1 MTKDDGPSISQ
12 WDLIRAFLAL
22 ERHGDYAVAAE
33 LEGIDDS
40 TLRRRIRSLEQ
51 QLGRSLF
58 VRTEHGWK
66 VAADQHALVQA
77 ALQMEDAARAFS
89 RSQHEISGVI
99 RLTMLDAFA
108 IRFAGVFRE
117 FGDKYPGIVLNV
129 TTEPH
134 FVDLEKDQVDIA
146 LRLARPTQSMGSLR
160 IRKLGSVRVNA
171 YASQDYLTAIKAS
184 PPAHGRARHRQL
196 AMNLKFSQS
205 DHNFRYGE
213 IGFSDFDIQG
223 EVVTASDSFLL
234 LAKLCELGQGV
245 VIMPEMLATDFPSL
259 RPVSPRRPGFQ
270 AELWMLS
277 RFDLRAPWQ
286 RALAD
291 MIAAELARINAEDPL
306 QRGSPGAIR

>member
-1 MTKDDGPSISQ
+1 MNKDDSASISQ

-22 ERHGDYAVAAE
+22 ERHGDYAIAAE

-51 QLGRSLF
+51 RMGRSLF

-66 VAADQHALVQA
+66 VAADQHGLVQA
-77 ALQMEDAARAFS
+77 ALQMEDAARVFS
-89 RSQHEISGVI
+89 RSQHPTAGVI
-99 RLTMLDAFA
+99 RVTILDAFA

-117 FGDKYPGIVLNV
+117 FSEKYPGIVLNV
-129 TTEPH
+129 TTETH

-146 LRLARPTQSMGSLR
+146 IRLARPTQSMGAVR

-171 YASQDYLTAIKAS
+171 YASDAYMAQIRASAAS
-184 PPAHGRARHRQL
+184 PGGLHHRQL
-196 AMNLKFSQS
+196 AMNLKFSQN

-213 IGFSDFDIQG
+213 IGFADFDIPG
-223 EVVTASDSFLL
+223 EVVTCSDSFLL

-245 VIMPEMLATDFPSL
+245 VIMPEMLARDYPSL
-259 RPVSPRRPGFQ
+259 RPVSTTRPGFQ
-270 AELWMLS
+270 AELWMVS

-286 RALAD
+286 RDLAD
-291 MIAAELARINAEDPL
+291 MIAAELALIHEGITMQAAPPANE
-306 QRGSPGAIR
+306 Q